1 MTVEATR
8 QRLQRCVAVLLV
20 AVLPWLVAPGRL
32 QPDTKIDLV
41 VSPARYLH
49 RALWAW
55 NDHTGIGELQNQ
67 AYGYL
72 WPMGAFF
79 VAGDAAGMPGWAV
92 QRAWW
97 TLLLVVA
104 FVGAER
110 LARRVAGLPTV
121 PALLA
126 GAVFALSPR
135 VLTVI
140 AEISVE
146 VWPYALAPWLV
157 LAARTMVDRGAK
169 GADRRRG
176 AVATGLLAA
185 SVGGVN
191 ATVSL
196 VALVP
201 AAAWIL
207 LAPRRRGRGRALG
220 WWSLGA
226 ALGSLWWLGPLVV
239 LGRYS
244 YPFLDHIEVA
254 STTTAVASVTNVLRG
269 TEHWIAFIL
278 TGGDQP
284 TWQSGWVLAQEVPAI
299 IATTAVAGLGLAG
312 LLLRRRETAA
322 RGDGATSSDEPATPT
337 GATPTGASTAG
348 DGAHLTRWALALVL
362 VGTVAMAAGRSG
374 SGSGPFAETI
384 QGLLDGELAPLRN
397 VHKADLLVRL
407 PVALGVGMLAHWATR
422 IERGAGP
429 LTRQVVVVTSV
440 FALIGALS
448 PVWQGRVGDAWAPE
462 AVPAVWSEAADE
474 VDEAASADGGTT
486 LVLPGART
494 ADFTWG
500 RVTDEPLRAL
510 AASPVLTRAA
520 APLGHP
526 GATRVLD
533 HVDELVATGRSQ
545 PELAD
550 GLRRLGVSRVVVR
563 GGLHPDLGA
572 VDSRE
577 AAATL
582 EASPG
587 LTRTWSQGEGPEEV
601 SLWELDS
608 PASPST
614 VVPEDAVV
622 SADAS
627 PEGWFALVAAGLL
640 PTDGAVRLTESR
652 DTAELTTDT
661 LRWQALNSGRPPARG
676 SSPTLPWRDARPST
690 VGTRALAP
698 AGTEASVPET
708 TRFHRGL
715 RGITASSSAAD
726 PFAPEWRGAGAGE
739 PSLVDGDPATAWV
752 SGDGEASQRI
762 TLRLPD
768 GARPDALLVHEAWGG
783 DLGEVT
789 SVTAGGNEGTKR
801 EGSWTWRVP
810 LDGSER
816 RSVTIDLTTRDG
828 ADGARPIGVREIEL
842 EGGPELGTGL
852 AVNQG
857 SGPVLLTRDPRA
869 GADLS
874 AGEDPADLVRRVG
887 EVPASRVE
895 AAMRVRPDDAG
906 QDLVAAPWSLQG
918 STQPDAAA
926 TSGDLEGWPVAAI
939 DGDTSTRWT
948 PAAGVAE
955 PTLALDLGKKQ
966 QVETVRLSRP
976 AGPVTVATDAN
987 RYVLPSGTE
996 LTIPAQA
1003 TRSLTLTFT
1012 RPQGRAAWSVPEV
1025 SLPGVDGPG
1034 SRVDLECTAAGSVG
1048 RTDGSLGLRLTA
1060 DVADLIAGRTVPA
1073 TACGDLPAGDG
1084 DITAAGVPG
1093 LVPERVALV
1102 PTDWSAPRAGAPRS
1116 VTGDREH
1123 AGGWTFDVGEGER
1136 SVLVLSQGANE
1147 GWRAL
1152 DEDGE
1157 ELSATTI
1164 DGWRQGFVLP
1174 KGGAERVRVEFT
1186 PNAEH
1191 RRALGL
1197 GAGAAGLLVLWLLV
1211 ELVLRRRPASWQE
1224 AAVEGEDTGVA
1235 EPEDRASAP
1244 GEDAASP
1251 GSLVRAAGVAVASSA
1266 VGLVVAGP
1274 VGLVAGLLGA
1284 LVPARFRALAV
1295 ALVLAG
1301 AGVALSVLG
1310 VAERQSAGAWLSQ
1323 GCGAFTLGVLA
1334 AALLCAG
1341 GGGPAPAPDARAG
1354 STTDEPAPR

>member
-1 MTVEATR
+1 MSVEATR
-8 QRLQRCVAVLLV
+8 QRLQRWTAALLV
-20 AVLPWLVAPGRL
+20 GVLPWLVAPGTL
-32 QPDTKIDLV
+32 QPDTKTDLV
-41 VSPARYLH
+41 LSPARYLH

-79 VAGDAAGMPGWAV
+79 VAGDAVGMPGWAV

-110 LARRVAGLPTV
+110 LARRVGGLPTV
-121 PALLA
+121 PALLT

-135 VLTVI
+135 VLTVL

-157 LAARTMVDRGAK
+157 LAAHRMVRPGAK
-169 GADRRRG
+169 GAGRRRG

-185 SVGGVN
+185 CLGGVN

-201 AAAWIL
+201 AAAWLL
-207 LAPRRRGRGRALG
+207 LAPRRSRRPRALA

-269 TEHWIAFIL
+269 ADHWIAFIL
-278 TGGDQP
+278 TGGDHP

-299 IATTAVAGLGLAG
+299 IATTVVAGLGLAG
-312 LLLRRRETAA
+312 ILLRRRERADDAEGAEDSAA
-322 RGDGATSSDEPATPT
+322 DGS
-337 GATPTGASTAG
+337 
-348 DGAHLTRWALALVL
+348 HLTRWALALVL

-374 SGSGPFAETI
+374 SGSGPFALVV
-384 QGLLDGELAPLRN
+384 QDLLDGPLAPLRN

-407 PVALGVGMLAHWATR
+407 PIALGVGLLAHRATR
-422 IERGAGP
+422 IERGTGA

-448 PVWQGRVGDAWAPE
+448 PVWLGRVGDAWAPE
-462 AVPAVWSEAADE
+462 AVPAIWSEAADE
-474 VDEAASADGGTT
+474 VDAAAEETGGTT

-533 HVDELVATGRSQ
+533 HVDELVATGRAQ
-545 PELAD
+545 PQLAD

-563 GGLHPDLGA
+563 GGLRPDLGA

-577 AAATL
+577 VAATMN
-582 EASPG
+582 ASPG
-587 LTRTWSQGEGPEEV
+587 LTRTWSRGEGQEEV
-601 SLWELDS
+601 SLWELDT
-608 PASPST
+608 PASPAR
-614 VVPEDAVV
+614 VVAEDDVV
-622 SADAS
+622 STRAA
-627 PEGWFALVAAGLL
+627 PEGWFALAASGLL
-640 PTDGAVRLTESR
+640 HPDAAMSLTNSR
-652 DTAELTTDT
+652 GKAELTTDT

-676 SSPTLPWRDARPST
+676 SGPTLPRGDSRPGV

-698 AGTEASVPET
+698 AATPEVEGGET
-708 TRFHRGL
+708 SRFYRGL
-715 RGITASSSAAD
+715 RGLRTSSSAAD
-726 PFAPEWRGAGAGE
+726 PFAEEWRGAGEGE
-739 PSLVDGDPATAWV
+739 PALVDGDPTTAWV
-752 SGDGEASQRI
+752 SGDGEATQQI
-762 TLRLPD
+762 TLRLPK
-768 GARPDALLVHEAWGG
+768 GARPDALLVHEAFGG
-783 DLGEVT
+783 DLGGLE
-789 SVTAGGNEGTKR
+789 SVSVGDSDGSKR
-801 EGSWTWRVP
+801 EGTWTWRVP

-816 RSVTIDLTTRDG
+816 RTVTIDLTAREGSGDTR
-828 ADGARPIGVREIEL
+828 PVGVREVEL
-842 EGGPELGTGL
+842 EGGPTFGTGL
-852 AVNQG
+852 AVPAG
-857 SGPVLLTRDPRA
+857 DGPVLLTRDPRA

-874 AGEDPADLVRRVG
+874 AGEDPANLVRRVG
-887 EVPASRVE
+887 ELPATRVE
-895 AAMRVRPDDAG
+895 AAVRVRPDESG
-906 QDLVAAPWSLQG
+906 QDLVAAPWSLRG
-918 STQPDAAA
+918 STQPDEAA

-948 PAAGVAE
+948 PAAGVGE
-955 PTLALDLGKKQ
+955 PSLALDLGSEQ
-966 QVETVRLSRP
+966 QVQTIRLSRP
-976 AGPVTVATDAN
+976 VGPVTVATDDH

-996 LTIPAQA
+996 LTIPAQS
-1003 TRSLTLTFT
+1003 TRTLTLTFT
-1012 RPQGRAAWSVPEV
+1012 RPQGRAVWSVPEI
-1025 SLPGVDGPG
+1025 SLPGVEGPG
-1034 SRVDLECTAAGSVG
+1034 SQVSLECTEAGSVG
-1048 RTDGSLGLRLTA
+1048 RTDGSIGLSLMA
-1060 DVADLIAGRTVPA
+1060 APGDLIAGRTVPA

-1084 DITAAGVPG
+1084 DITAAAVPG

-1102 PTDWSAPRAGAPRS
+1102 PTDWTAPQVGTQRS
-1116 VTGDREH
+1116 VSGEREH
-1123 AGGWTFDVGEGER
+1123 AGQWTFDVGEGER

-1147 GWRAL
+1147 GWRAV
-1152 DEDGE
+1152 DADGE
-1157 ELSATTI
+1157 ELLPTTI

-1186 PNAEH
+1186 PNTEH
-1191 RRALGL
+1191 RGALAV
-1197 GAGAAGLLVLWLLV
+1197 GAGAAALLALWFLA
-1211 ELVLRRRPASWQE
+1211 ELVLRRRAGRAGAADAEQAPAEE
-1224 AAVEGEDTGVA
+1224 AA
-1235 EPEDRASAP
+1235 EPD
-1244 GEDAASP
+1244 DAASTTETDEERP
-1251 GSLVRAAGVAVASSA
+1251 GGVLLRAAGVALVAAA

-1274 VGLVAGLLGA
+1274 VGLGAGFLGA
-1284 LVPARFRALAV
+1284 LVPGRLRAPAV
-1295 ALVLAG
+1295 ALVLGA

-1310 VAERQSAGAWLSQ
+1310 VAERQSAGAWVSQ
-1323 GCGAFTLGVLA
+1323 GLGAFTLGVLA
-1334 AALLCAG
+1334 AALLRADV
-1341 GGGPAPAPDARAG
+1341 GGPEPAPDAPG
-1354 STTDEPAPR
+1354 DSTTDEPARR